1 MKPRETR
8 TYRVQYLADKEYEMK
23 ILLLNGANMNM
34 LGKRKA
40 EFYGTD
46 TLGELENKAVL
57 YGKQRG
63 ADVVCMQSNCEG
75 KLIDV
80 LQQTDC
86 DGVVFNAGA
95 YSHYSYALRDCIE
108 CVSVPVVEVHLSDIY
123 SREDFRKTDV
133 LRDVCKAAFF
143 GEGINGYYKAIDFLV
158 KQ

>member
-1 MKPRETR
+1 
-8 TYRVQYLADKEYEMK
+8 MK

-46 TLGELENKAVL
+46 TLAELENKVKQ
-57 YGKQRG
+57 YGNERG
-63 ADVVCMQSNCEG
+63 ATVVCAQSNCEG

-108 CVSVPVVEVHLSDIY
+108 CLSVPVVEVHLSDIY

-143 GEGINGYYKAIDFLV
+143 GEGINGYFKAIDFLLNS
-158 KQ
+158 KI

>member
-1 MKPRETR
+1 
-8 TYRVQYLADKEYEMK
+8 MK
-23 ILLLNGANMNM
+23 ILLLNGVNMNM

-46 TLGELENKAVL
+46 TLVELENKVKQ
-57 YGKQRG
+57 YGVERG
-63 ADVVCMQSNCEG
+63 ATVVCAQSNCEG

-108 CVSVPVVEVHLSDIY
+108 CLSVPVVEVHMSNIY
-123 SREDFRKTDV
+123 EREDFRKNDV
-133 LRDVCKAAFF
+133 LQSVCKAVFF
-143 GEGINGYYKAIDFLV
+143 GEGINSYFKAIDFFAN
-158 KQ
+158 K